1 MEKIEGETRLL
12 APEHPVGI
20 EPDRAVEI
28 VADVAERRRQVDR
41 RRHEGLLGEFARQP
55 DHMVIADRDLGAEHL
70 GGSRAQN
77 ACEAESGRGQ
87 HAHDR
92 KKQAAP
98 RSSHA
103 PRSPS
108 MMSPLMR

>member
-1 MEKIEGETRLL
+1 MEEIEGEARLL
-12 APEHPVGI
+12 APEHPIGI
-20 EPDRAVEI
+20 KSDRPVEVI
-28 VADVAERRRQVDR
+28 ADVAQRRRQVDG
-41 RRHEGLLGEFARQP
+41 RRHKGLLGELARQP
-55 DHMVIADRDLGAEHL
+55 DHMVVADRNLGSEHL
-70 GGSRAQN
+70 GGGRAQD
-77 ACEAESGRGQ
+77 ACEAESRRGQ

-103 PRSPS
+103 PHSPS